1 MLIKKSEKIKNKIK
15 ITLNFKKLL
24 EFGRDNK
31 EPDKQPE
38 IQTFKRLTVPESN
51 KKSWEMFEPIEKHF
65 EQQLLRLEEQG

>member
-51 KKSWEMFEPIEKHF
+51 KKS
-65 EQQLLRLEEQG
+65 